1 MSTAAASMLAKYL
14 EAEQAVLGGKTI
26 TFQGRSMGMENLQEI
41 RAGRREWEARLA
53 QENRRASCRPSIG
66 GMSFSV
72 ASFGD
77 R

>member
-1 MSTAAASMLAKYL
+1 MTTAATILAEYMK
-14 EAEQAVLGGKTI
+14 AEMAVLAGKTI

-41 RAGRREWEARLA
+41 RVGRREWEARVA
-53 QENRRASCRPSIG
+53 QEARVASGRPSIG

>member
-1 MSTAAASMLAKYL
+1 MTTAAKMLAEYL
-14 EAEQAVLGGKTI
+14 RAELAVLAGKTI

-41 RAGRREWEARLA
+41 RAGRSEWEARVA
-53 QENRRASCRPSIG
+53 QESRVANCRPSIG

-77 R
+77 RQ

>member
-1 MSTAAASMLAKYL
+1 MVAEYVR
-14 EAEQAVLGGKTI
+14 AEQAVLAGKSI
-26 TFQGRSMGMENLQEI
+26 TFQGRSMAMENLQEI

-53 QENRRASCRPSIG
+53 QENRRASCHPSIG

>member
-1 MSTAAASMLAKYL
+1 MTTAATMVAEYMKAELAIL
-14 EAEQAVLGGKTI
+14 AGKTI
-26 TFQGRSMGMENLQEI
+26 TFQGRSMSMENLQEI
-41 RAGRREWEARLA
+41 RAGRLEWEARVA
-53 QENRRASCRPSIG
+53 KQSRVASCRPSIG

>member
-1 MSTAAASMLAKYL
+1 MTTAANMLAEYMR
-14 EAEQAVLGGKTI
+14 AELAVLAGKTI

-41 RAGRREWEARLA
+41 RAGRREWETRIA
-53 QENRRASCRPSIG
+53 QESRMASCRPSIG

-77 R
+77 RK

>member
-1 MSTAAASMLAKYL
+1 MTTAATMVAEYTKAELAIL
-14 EAEQAVLGGKTI
+14 AGKTI
-26 TFQGRSMGMENLQEI
+26 TFQGRSMAMENLQEI

-53 QENRRASCRPSIG
+53 QESRVASGRPSIG

>member
-1 MSTAAASMLAKYL
+1 MTTAATMVSEYMK
-14 EAEQAVLGGKTI
+14 AEVAVLAGKTI

-41 RAGRREWEARLA
+41 RAGRREWEARVA
-53 QENRRASCRPSIG
+53 QEKLAASGGPSIG

-77 R
+77 Q